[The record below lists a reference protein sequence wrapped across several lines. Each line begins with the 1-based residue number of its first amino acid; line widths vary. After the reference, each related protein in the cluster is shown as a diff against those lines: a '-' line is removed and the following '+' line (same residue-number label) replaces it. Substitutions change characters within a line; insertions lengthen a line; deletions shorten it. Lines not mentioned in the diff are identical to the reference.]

1 MKCIFL
7 AGIWAALV
15 AFTGCG
21 TSYKIG
27 KSILLSDI
35 YSVHIGGSD
44 GMTYSSQWSYYA
56 HRSSDKESAYIEYTH
71 WDKAKNEIVKDRYK
85 ISDGEYMQIIKVAE
99 GCLYVKNP
107 KPKKHV
113 LDAPGFCGVSIGC
126 KNNISGSYHM
136 QSPDGSLKINGQVI
150 QAIRSAAGIK

>member
-1 MKCIFL
+1 MRCIFL

-35 YSVHIGGSD
+35 YYVYIGGSD
-44 GMTYSSQWSYYA
+44 GMTHSSQWSYYA
-56 HRSSDKESAYIEYTH
+56 RRASSKESAFIEYTH
-71 WDKAKNEIVKDRYK
+71 WDQEQEKIVTDKYE
-85 ISDGEYMQIIKVAE
+85 ISDDEYDQIIGVTE
-99 GCLYVKNP
+99 GCFYVKNP
-107 KPKKHV
+107 KPRKNV
-113 LDAPGFCGVSIGC
+113 MDAPGFCGVSIGYT
-126 KNNISGSYHM
+126 NNISGRYHLE
-136 QSPDGSLKINGQVI
+136 SPDGSLKINSQVI